1 MGWNIAKTGALAG
14 GLANGIS
21 TGMNIA
27 KAKTG
32 MDAVKQETAFKKAAQ
47 DRADVFSS
55 LMKGLD
61 KHSLNTVKS
70 HFGMPMETVVDANA
84 PEGPRVTDNPYAGAG
99 LGTL

>member
-47 DRADVFSS
+47 DRAVSGDT
-55 LMKGLD
+55 
-61 KHSLNTVKS
+61 HSLNTVKS